1 MFALDYFKLLLFF
14 PLHLIFYLLLLT
26 STLSVAI
33 FLTFPTVTLIM
44 FYKMESFL
52 LALPKLSVVQMSIN
66 RSFDNPLLPFPFLER
81 DLLTHLPRP

>member
-44 FYKMESFL
+44 FYKNGVFPTGST
-52 LALPKLSVVQMSIN
+52 KTVGRSNVDKSII
-66 RSFDNPLLPFPFLER
+66 
-81 DLLTHLPRP
+81 